1 VKTGVRVTMLIVW
14 IGVILFLTAYPSLPA
29 PKINSFPID
38 KVAHFTLF
46 FIFGIVA
53 RPVLKPLK
61 YFGSGAALI
70 LIAEFQQLF
79 IPNRDF
85 EIMDMIAGAIG
96 LAAYFLVSWPKR
108 SLKNDLSKA

>member
-1 VKTGVRVTMLIVW
+1 VKTGVRVAMLIVW
-14 IGVILFLTAYPSLPA
+14 VAVILFLTACPSLPE
-29 PKINSFPID
+29 PRIKSFPVD
-38 KVAHFTLF
+38 KVAHFILF

-61 YFGSGAALI
+61 YFGLGAALI
-70 LIAEFQQLF
+70 LIAELQQLF

-96 LAAYFLVSWPKR
+96 LAVYFLVSRPKR